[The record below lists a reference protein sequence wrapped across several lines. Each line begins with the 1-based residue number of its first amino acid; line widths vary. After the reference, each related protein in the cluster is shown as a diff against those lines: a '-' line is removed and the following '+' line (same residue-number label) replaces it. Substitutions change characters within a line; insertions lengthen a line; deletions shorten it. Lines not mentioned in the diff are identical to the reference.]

1 MNFDGKGYC
10 VCEEIIVQIQGVT
23 LIPKAYVERCC
34 QTNYI
39 ANWQLSFYK
48 SISILWPLFLVED
61 LKTNSSRF
69 QGALL
74 FLNFSSCV
82 RLMHCVHLNVWS
94 LNIVSMC
101 CVCDVFLPCLEVL
114 HQFRGTLGLSPSS
127 LSTLTLILSW
137 HLFMTLSLCL

>member
-1 MNFDGKGYC
+1 MNFDGKNYC

-23 LIPKAYVERCC
+23 LILKAYVEGCC

-39 ANWQLSFYK
+39 ANCQSSFYK

-74 FLNFSSCV
+74 FFNFSSFV
-82 RLMHCVHLNVWS
+82 RLMHYVHLNV
-94 LNIVSMC
+94 
-101 CVCDVFLPCLEVL
+101 
-114 HQFRGTLGLSPSS
+114 
-127 LSTLTLILSW
+127 
-137 HLFMTLSLCL
+137 